1 MARSNVV
8 ALRPNPLP
16 ALRVAATAG
25 TGALVHGSR
34 NEVWAFRAYCEGE
47 PVRLFV
53 KLGLSER
60 AMMVEILCAQLASCL
75 GIGASQP
82 YLVTVNPRHAGRP
95 AGAPVLAFGVE
106 DVSDRSAAKPIR
118 SLDVLFEMLDRLK
131 VSDLACAF
139 DEWILNDVRSPSDIL
154 VGTDGQVYFIDHEA
168 ALDLRHGPGAVATN
182 WMADRLLQRL
192 HRDERPA
199 FLKKLRARLA
209 ALHRLELDQ
218 VPSAVQFSQDG
229 VRIYTDLL
237 SFLRHRLEHLDR
249 IASERV
255 LPQQRHLDFAGDDT
269 PHTTNPMRHVPG

>member
-1 MARSNVV
+1 MPRSNVV

-34 NEVWAFRAYCEGE
+34 NEVWAFRAYSDGE
-47 PVRLFV
+47 PVRLYV

-75 GIGASQP
+75 GIGASHP

-95 AGAPVLAFGVE
+95 AGPPVLAFGVE
-106 DVSDRSAAKPIR
+106 DLSNRSGAKPIH
-118 SLDVLFEMLDRLK
+118 SLDVLFDMLDRLK
-131 VSDLACAF
+131 VADLACAL

-154 VGTDGQVYFIDHEA
+154 VGTDANVYFIDHEA
-168 ALDLRHGPGAVATN
+168 ALDARHAPGATATN
-182 WMADRLLQRL
+182 WMADRLLERL

-229 VRIYTDLL
+229 VRIYSELL
-237 SFLRHRLEHLDR
+237 AFLRQRLEHLDR

-255 LPQQRHLDFAGDDT
+255 LPQQRHLDFSAE
-269 PHTTNPMRHVPG
+269 PNEPTTTMRHVPG